1 MIAVGT
7 ILLLVNLS
15 GILNSRATCQDY
27 MVIEPDR
34 LYPPHCEPTIFPGF
48 YLSSADG
55 FIMTVL
61 SLCLIAFGSVI
72 VGMIIRLQK

>member
-1 MIAVGT
+1 MMVVGT
-7 ILLLVNLS
+7 ALFLVNLS

-27 MVIEPDR
+27 MVMEPAR

-55 FIMTVL
+55 FIMIVL
-61 SLCLIAFGSVI
+61 SLCLMAFGGVI